1 MGIFGF
7 TWADGGAFVG
17 GALGAAILG
26 PPGAMIGSAAGS
38 FAGAA
43 WGDDKGS
50 GAALE
55 EALVAGIG
63 AAGGAW
69 ATDLA
74 GTLLKTGIASAA
86 TRVLSAGGA
95 RRVDRIAI
103 KALLPWNSHGGGPVA
118 ALGGAFGGY
127 EVSTQARL
135 PVQLTT
141 TEIGNGGCPAQLPNL
156 RMPVELTGPV
166 GAMYRELPGYLCE
179 VWRSFGTGPRTT
191 PPAPELPTAL
201 PAGAVATIGAYTA
214 KARQLNT
221 VLAGFA
227 ELDARAVESVAA
239 GAQRISGEGRVA
251 VGTLI
256 DTVNRRA
263 AEAPPSGVSLPV
275 HVLDLLDEAF
285 GRGREILSQAVTSSD
300 RVAGRVRELA
310 DEVESLRREIAS
322 PRRELGEEFRLRQP
336 VPPTTPAL
344 PPTTI
349 PDPAPAPPS
358 APPMAPAAIPPPPHT
373 GMRVAG
379 SGAGMGPVRTARQHG
394 SVDAGAEMPDS
405 RPPLS
410 GSGGTGVP
418 VVQSAAA
425 ASPWPRRS
433 GPGGGASEPSS
444 GERLPSAGGSLPH
457 PIPVRTVP
465 FYLPVAW
472 PGATGTATPI
482 PGGPASSGSG
492 GQPGSAPAG
501 LPAPAPGRTPWT
513 GGTTAAPVPGCAGSW
528 GSSHPFPVRTTY
540 ADNRRHE
547 PRIAE
552 PEERPVAARDE
563 LVAALHQPESG
574 PVWSGTGEASSR

>member
-17 GALGAAILG
+17 GALGAAFLG

-43 WGDDKGS
+43 WGDGKGS

-74 GTLLKTGIASAA
+74 GKLLKTGIASAA

-95 RRVDRIAI
+95 QRVDRIAS
-103 KALLPWNSHGGGPVA
+103 KTLLPWNSHGGGPIA

-135 PVQLTT
+135 PVQLPTAD
-141 TEIGNGGCPAQLPNL
+141 IGNGGCPAQLPNL

-191 PPAPELPTAL
+191 PPAPELPATL
-201 PAGAVATIGAYTA
+201 PAGSVATIAAYTA

-239 GAQRISGEGRVA
+239 GAHRISDEGRVA

-256 DTVNRRA
+256 DTLNRRA
-263 AEAPPSGVSLPV
+263 AEAPPAGVPV
-275 HVLDLLDEAF
+275 PMHALDLLDEAF
-285 GRGREILSQAVTSSD
+285 GRGREILSQAVIAGD
-300 RVAGRVRELA
+300 QVAGRVRELA

-322 PRRELGEEFRLRQP
+322 SRRKPDEDLRLQP
-336 VPPTTPAL
+336 VPPTTPAP
-344 PPTTI
+344 PPTPT
-349 PDPAPAPPS
+349 PAPAPP
-358 APPMAPAAIPPPPHT
+358 MAPGAVPPPPYT
-373 GMRVAG
+373 GMRAAG
-379 SGAGMGPVRTARQHG
+379 SRAGMGPVRAVRQHG
-394 SVDAGAEMPDS
+394 SVNAGAEVPDPR
-405 RPPLS
+405 RPQS
-410 GSGGTGVP
+410 GSGGAGVP
-418 VVQSAAA
+418 VVQSAVAA
-425 ASPWPRRS
+425 NPWPPRHGLGVS
-433 GPGGGASEPSS
+433 ASEPSS
-444 GERLPSAGGSLPH
+444 GERLPSAGGSLPY
-457 PIPVRTVP
+457 PIPVRTMP
-465 FYLPVAW
+465 SYLPVAW
-472 PGATGTATPI
+472 PGAMPI

-492 GQPGSAPAG
+492 EPPGSAPAG
-501 LPAPAPGRTPWT
+501 LPAPAPWRTPWT
-513 GGTTAAPVPGCAGSW
+513 GGIAAAPVPGYAGSW
-528 GSSHPFPVRTTY
+528 ESSVPVPIRTPH
-540 ADNRRHE
+540 ADSRRHR
-547 PRIAE
+547 PGAVE
-552 PEERPVAARDE
+552 PEGRPVAARYE
-563 LVAALHQPESG
+563 PAAAARHPEGG
-574 PVWSGTGEASSR
+574 PVRSDTGGASSR